1 MLHVHKK
8 DMNKQITHVCVL
20 GERVSGTCFIQSLIT
35 ENTRL
40 RAVSPYGHKHFFQDT
55 EKLRREKNDDTLF
68 VFISR
73 DLVEWLNSFKNN
85 TFHAEASIRNCK
97 DMSSFLRMEWKCI
110 FDKTS
115 GTSESSSQYGS
126 EMMFER
132 NPSDGKRFRNVVQ
145 MRNSKMWHFLGVREH
160 VENYLHV
167 RYEDVRDNPETFL
180 EDISEKFGIAL
191 TKVFHPINTIR
202 GKGRIPYAR
211 KTYPAM
217 SPEDTD
223 FVVMNVDHD
232 LESLLG
238 YLDVE

>member
-1 MLHVHKK
+1 MSTKLT
-8 DMNKQITHVCVL
+8 QVCVV
-20 GERVSGTCFIQSLIT
+20 GERVSGTCFIQSLIAQ
-35 ENTRL
+35 NTRL
-40 RAVSPYGHKHFFQDT
+40 RPVSPYGHKHFYQDIG
-55 EKLRREKNDDTLF
+55 KLRREENDDTLF

-97 DMSSFLRMEWKCI
+97 DMSSFLRMEWKCV

-115 GTSESSSQYGS
+115 GTSESSSQYGT
-126 EMMFER
+126 EMLCER

-145 MRNSKMWHFLGVREH
+145 MRNSKMWHFLGVQEH
-160 VENYLHV
+160 VQNYLHV
-167 RYEDVRDNPETFL
+167 RYEDVRDNPEKFLRGMSETF
-180 EDISEKFGIAL
+180 GVAR
-191 TKVFHPINTIR
+191 TKVFHPVHTVR

-211 KTYPAM
+211 KTYADM

-223 FVVMNVDHD
+223 FVVANVDDD

-238 YLDVE
+238 YLG